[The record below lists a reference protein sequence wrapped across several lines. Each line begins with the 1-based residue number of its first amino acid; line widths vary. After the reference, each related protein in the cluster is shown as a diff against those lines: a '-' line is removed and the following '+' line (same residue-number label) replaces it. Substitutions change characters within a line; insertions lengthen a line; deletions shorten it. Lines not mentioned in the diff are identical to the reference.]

1 MPKTIRYTLLS
12 LRDLA
17 VSAGPFV
24 FLAIALLVLA
34 YWWLDP
40 NPPKRVTLATGPA
53 QSAYEEFGKRYAKAL
68 AVEGIEV
75 VQVASEGSAANLQ
88 LLRDGKVDLGF
99 VQGGTSDYTEADE
112 EKLASLGSLFVE
124 PLWLFYREE
133 SARKVIA
140 TATERSDGPPRA
152 SSAPIPDERG
162 SAPPKAREATNV
174 GAKRSD
180 GPPRASSAP
189 SGGSAVR
196 EATSVGATLSAL
208 SQLQG
213 LRINMGSPGSGVPSL
228 MNKLLESNRIDP
240 STLKVSTLTQ
250 TPATVAFLGGE
261 LDAIVF
267 ASAPES
273 LMVQMLLQTPGV
285 KLMNFSQSEAYS
297 RRFSFL
303 SPVRLPR
310 GVVDLAGN
318 IPPEDV
324 RLVAPTTALIT
335 QQKTHPALLQLFAQA
350 GNQIHGGA
358 GWFKRAR
365 EYPNIENNE
374 LPIAKEAERAMKAD
388 TPMMQRYLSFWVA
401 NLIERMWLVMGIII
415 AILLPL
421 SRIVPPLYAF
431 RVRSRIFRWYGQ
443 LRNIEMRIPN
453 EDNGELLKELEQL
466 ESRAEKVSVPLS
478 YTDELYALRSNIH
491 LVRRKLLRT

>member
-1 MPKTIRYTLLS
+1 MVNRNMPKTIRYTLLS
-12 LRDLA
+12 IRDLA
-17 VSAGPFV
+17 VSVGPFLV
-24 FLAIALLVLA
+24 LAVALLLLA

-40 NPPKRVTLATGPA
+40 NPPRKVTLATGPA

-68 AVEGIEV
+68 SAEGIEV
-75 VQVASEGSAANLQ
+75 VLQPSEGSAANLQ

-99 VQGGTSDYTEADE
+99 VQGGTSDYSETDQET
-112 EKLASLGSLFVE
+112 LASLGSLFVE

-133 SARKVIA
+133 SARQVTA
-140 TATERSDGPPRA
+140 TATL
-152 SSAPIPDERG
+152 
-162 SAPPKAREATNV
+162 T
-174 GAKRSD
+174 
-180 GPPRASSAP
+180 
-189 SGGSAVR
+189 
-196 EATSVGATLSAL
+196 TLT
-208 SQLQG
+208 QLQG
-213 LRINMGSPGSGVPSL
+213 LRINIGTAGSGVPSL
-228 MNKLLESNRIDP
+228 MTKLLDSNRIDP
-240 STLKVSTLTQ
+240 STLKISKLEQ

-285 KLMNFSQSEAYS
+285 NLMNFAQSEAYS
-297 RRFSFL
+297 RRFAFL
-303 SPVRLPR
+303 TPTLLPR

-318 IPPEDV
+318 IPPQDV

-335 QQKTHPALLQLFAQA
+335 RNTTHPALLQLFAQA
-350 GNQIHGGA
+350 GNDIHGSA

-374 LPIAKEAERAMKAD
+374 LPIAKEAERAIKAGA
-388 TPMMQRYLSFWVA
+388 PMLQRYLNFWVA
-401 NLIERMWLVMGIII
+401 NLVERMWLVMGIII

-443 LRNIEMRIPN
+443 LRNIENRIDF
-453 EDNGELLKELEQL
+453 EDNRALLQELNQL
-466 ESRAEKVSVPLS
+466 ETRAEKIAVPLS
-478 YTDELYALRSNIH
+478 YTDELYALRNNIH
-491 LVRRKLLRT
+491 LVRKKLLRTDSAPA